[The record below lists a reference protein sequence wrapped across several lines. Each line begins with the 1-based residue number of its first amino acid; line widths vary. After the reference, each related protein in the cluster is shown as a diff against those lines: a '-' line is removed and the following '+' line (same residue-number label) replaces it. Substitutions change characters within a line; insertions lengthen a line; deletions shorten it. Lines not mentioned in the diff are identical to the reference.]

1 VIVDWTDE
9 FDRWLTNAEEQGGK
23 LLEVEVALLQA
34 LNDLPAKPDEEF
46 PTFKRVRQARRH
58 ELWRVAHPYAPDVA
72 VRIICWFPANDQVV
86 LAPAGPTRSPSGT
99 CSTPAPRRAERPS
112 SMPGRA
118 RRGPLMTEEVKFI
131 RGNDRI
137 SQLAQR
143 PDIAD
148 GVTRVRAEMAEAD
161 RTYAMGLAALRQAA
175 ELTQA
180 ELARRLGVTQA
191 AISRIEQP
199 HDLLL
204 STLNSYLVAIGGRAS
219 VIVTFADGHE
229 TTLDLSQL
237 R

>member
-1 VIVDWTDE
+1 MP
-9 FDRWLTNAEEQGGK
+9 GC
-23 LLEVEVALLQA
+23 
-34 LNDLPAKPDEEF
+34 
-46 PTFKRVRQARRH
+46 ARR
-58 ELWRVAHPYAPDVA
+58 E
-72 VRIICWFPANDQVV
+72 I
-86 LAPAGPTRSPSGT
+86 
-99 CSTPAPRRAERPS
+99 
-112 SMPGRA
+112 
-118 RRGPLMTEEVKFI
+118 LMTEEVKFI

-175 ELTQA
+175 ELTQT

-204 STLNSYLVAIGGRAS
+204 STLNSYLGAIGGRAS

-237 R
+237 G

>member
-1 VIVDWTDE
+1 MIIYSTYVI
-9 FDRWLTNAEEQGGK
+9 GK
-23 LLEVEVALLQA
+23 AGC
-34 LNDLPAKPDEEF
+34 
-46 PTFKRVRQARRH
+46 ARATQLR
-58 ELWRVAHPYAPDVA
+58 
-72 VRIICWFPANDQVV
+72 
-86 LAPAGPTRSPSGT
+86 AGPPAAGSTRSVILA
-99 CSTPAPRRAERPS
+99 AP
-112 SMPGRA
+112 
-118 RRGPLMTEEVKFI
+118 

-143 PDIAD
+143 PDIA

-161 RTYAMGLAALRQAA
+161 RTYAMGLAALWQAA

-180 ELARRLGVTQA
+180 ELARRLGVAQA

-204 STLNSYLVAIGGRAS
+204 STLNSHPGAIGGRAS

-237 R
+237 T